1 MIHKRRY
8 LSWARLTDISPAR
21 QCLRM
26 AMRALAAAMSS
37 QFRSHGEELYLKA
50 KQLAEDLDASD
61 LGLPWTDTEINIEQT
76 QAWLLLAHYE
86 LFSPVENRLPTT
98 VRRGFRLVHL
108 SGLYRTDS
116 ADLCALGDFSST
128 KGSLS
133 SFSDFVA
140 VEERRR
146 TFWVAFCLDR
156 FLSAGEGS
164 LPTIHDEI
172 VCLCLFPAF
181 MACTDHYRYP

>member
-1 MIHKRRY
+1 
-8 LSWARLTDISPAR
+8 
-21 QCLRM
+21 
-26 AMRALAAAMSS
+26 MRALAAAMSS

-50 KQLAEDLDASD
+50 RQLAEDLDASD
-61 LGLPWTDTEINIEQT
+61 LGLPWTDSEINIEQT

-86 LFSPVENRLPTT
+86 QFSPVETRLPTT

-116 ADLCALGDFSST
+116 ADLCALGDSSST
-128 KGSLS
+128 KGSLLS
-133 SFSDFVA
+133 CSDFVA

-172 VCLCLFPAF
+172 VCLCLFAAF
-181 MACTDHYRYP
+181 IAFTDDDRYP